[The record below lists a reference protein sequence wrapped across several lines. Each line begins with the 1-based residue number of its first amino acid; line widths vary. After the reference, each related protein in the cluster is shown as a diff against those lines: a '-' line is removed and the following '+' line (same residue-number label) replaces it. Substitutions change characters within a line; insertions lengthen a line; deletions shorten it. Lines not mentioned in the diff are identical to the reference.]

1 MGSGKSTVAALL
13 RKLGYAVLDADHTV
27 HLILS
32 PGGPGEAEIIKTFG
46 ESVRAADGK
55 LDRRALGRLVFN
67 EADKLEALEKIVHP
81 LVRASVANDRAK
93 LRAQG
98 KAVAFYD
105 VPLLFE
111 KKMETDFDYVL
122 VVTAPE
128 NVRRQRLA
136 KRSQMTDAEFLERS
150 KHHVSAEEK
159 EARASAVIQNLGDLR
174 ELEAE
179 VRRALKNL
187 NIPLPTPA

>member
-1 MGSGKSTVAALL
+1 MGSGKSTVAAIL
-13 RKLGYAVLDADHTV
+13 RRLGYAVLDADKTV

-32 PGGPGEAEIIKTFG
+32 PGGPGEDQIIRTFG
-46 ESVRAADGK
+46 EGVRAADGK
-55 LDRRALGRLVFN
+55 LDRRSLGRLVFN
-67 EADKLEALEKIVHP
+67 DAAKLEALEKIVHP
-81 LVRASVANDRAK
+81 LVRASVADERAR
-93 LRAQG
+93 LWATG
-98 KAVAFYD
+98 KEVAFYD

-111 KKMETDFDYVL
+111 KKMENDFDFVL

-128 NVRRQRLA
+128 NVRRARLA
-136 KRSQMTDAEFLERS
+136 KRSQMTDAEFMERS

-179 VRRALKNL
+179 TLRALKQL
-187 NIPLPTPA
+187 GISPPPA